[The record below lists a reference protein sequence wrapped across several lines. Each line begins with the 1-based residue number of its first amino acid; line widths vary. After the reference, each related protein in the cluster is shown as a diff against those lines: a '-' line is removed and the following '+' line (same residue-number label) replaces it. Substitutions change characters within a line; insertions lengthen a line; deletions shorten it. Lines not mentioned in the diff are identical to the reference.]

1 MKFNNFFAFIFF
13 QSNQRMVEIGLI
25 WWQWNY
31 ETKVNEENIEQ
42 LFRQFRRTFTK
53 LQYSLRKMWKGSKWL
68 IDVKLCKW
76 SNSVANIFTDIPT
89 LFVAK
94 SLIPARAALMIFGK
108 LQSRTF
114 HIAELSQMQNE
125 KRVTVSKM
133 MNQKR
138 QIKHLSTSSEMA

>member
-1 MKFNNFFAFIFF
+1 M
-13 QSNQRMVEIGLI
+13 
-25 WWQWNY
+25 
-31 ETKVNEENIEQ
+31 
-42 LFRQFRRTFTK
+42 
-53 LQYSLRKMWKGSKWL
+53 
-68 IDVKLCKW
+68 
-76 SNSVANIFTDIPT
+76 ANISTDIPT